1 MARWV
6 WPTAAGVVTS
16 ATGVVIN
23 VATDRADSVLAWA
36 GVVLLTALGV
46 GIGIAAQRA
55 DLRHRE
61 VAQRAQRDAIPAT
74 PPLAAAPPAAAGSA
88 AAAPAVAEPPAAPPV
103 QSAQPH
109 AAQPQSAQPQ
119 EQPVVPRSVHNV
131 HKGNTVGPVIQVG
144 YVHGNVNNGNSVNQS
159 ATAHDGGTVHQAGR
173 DVRLDR
179 DR

>member
-46 GIGIAAQRA
+46 GIGIAAQRS
-55 DLRHRE
+55 DLRHRG
-61 VAQRAQRDAIPAT
+61 VVQPAPEHVPT
-74 PPLAAAPPAAAGSA
+74 PVQPIEPEPAAAPPQ
-88 AAAPAVAEPPAAPPV
+88 PV
-103 QSAQPH
+103 QQQPVQQ
-109 AAQPQSAQPQ
+109 QPVQQQPVQQRPVQQQPVQ

-144 YVHGNVNNGNSVNQS
+144 YVHGNVNHGNSVNQT

-173 DVRLDR
+173 DVRLDQ